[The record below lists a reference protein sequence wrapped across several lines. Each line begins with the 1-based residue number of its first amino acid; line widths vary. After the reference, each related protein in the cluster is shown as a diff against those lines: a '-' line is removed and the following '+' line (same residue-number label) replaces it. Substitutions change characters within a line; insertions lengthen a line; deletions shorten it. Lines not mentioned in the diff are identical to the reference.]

1 MYAMKENDGKQKIS
15 RRTALKYMG
24 LGAAV
29 IPASLYLGGCTK
41 KTDKSQPVPDLT
53 NIPTDKMTYTALSK
67 TGDKIS
73 LLGFGTMR
81 YPTVERETPE
91 GIRKFIDEEKAG
103 QLVDYAIAH
112 GINYFDTA
120 WMYHQGE
127 SEIVTGKLL
136 KKYPRNSFYL
146 ATKLPGSVKSR
157 EDAIATYHKQ
167 LEKLQVD
174 YFDYYHLHS
183 LSSDVMYER
192 IYKEWGMLDFLLNEK
207 KEGRIR
213 NLGWSFHGDQP
224 LFDKVLAEPVDWDFV
239 MIQMNYFDWKYGR
252 VPAEYMYNRLVERNI
267 PVMIMEPLLGSRL
280 AKVSRAVSEMMQEE
294 RPGDTPAQWAFRF
307 VGSHPQVMV
316 VLSGMTLMEHL
327 QENIKT
333 YSPLV
338 PVTDKQKDML
348 AKAAEII
355 RTYKIIPCTDC
366 KYCVPCPYGVDIP
379 GILLYYNKATWDSNL
394 PDLEGQ
400 RDAEFERASR
410 AFLVDYNRTIPEL
423 EQANH
428 CINCGECE
436 PTCPQNIKIPTD
448 LLKIDNLVQ
457 QLKTT

>member
-1 MYAMKENDGKQKIS
+1 
-15 RRTALKYMG
+15 
-24 LGAAV
+24 
-29 IPASLYLGGCTK
+29 
-41 KTDKSQPVPDLT
+41 
-53 NIPTDKMTYTALSK
+53 
-67 TGDKIS
+67 
-73 LLGFGTMR
+73 
-81 YPTVERETPE
+81 
-91 GIRKFIDEEKAG
+91 
-103 QLVDYAIAH
+103 
-112 GINYFDTA
+112 
-120 WMYHQGE
+120 
-127 SEIVTGKLL
+127 
-136 KKYPRNSFYL
+136 
-146 ATKLPGSVKSR
+146 
-157 EDAIATYHKQ
+157 
-167 LEKLQVD
+167 
-174 YFDYYHLHS
+174 
-183 LSSDVMYER
+183 
-192 IYKEWGMLDFLLNEK
+192 
-207 KEGRIR
+207 
-213 NLGWSFHGDQP
+213 
-224 LFDKVLAEPVDWDFV
+224 

-394 PDLEGQ
+394 PDLEGP

>member
-1 MYAMKENDGKQKIS
+1 MKENDGKQKIS

-294 RPGDTPAQWAFRF
+294 RSGDTPAQWAFRF

-327 QENIKT
+327 HENIKT
-333 YSPLV
+333 YS
-338 PVTDKQKDML
+338 T
-348 AKAAEII
+348 
-355 RTYKIIPCTDC
+355 
-366 KYCVPCPYGVDIP
+366 
-379 GILLYYNKATWDSNL
+379 
-394 PDLEGQ
+394 
-400 RDAEFERASR
+400 
-410 AFLVDYNRTIPEL
+410 
-423 EQANH
+423 
-428 CINCGECE
+428 
-436 PTCPQNIKIPTD
+436 
-448 LLKIDNLVQ
+448 
-457 QLKTT
+457 

>member
-1 MYAMKENDGKQKIS
+1 
-15 RRTALKYMG
+15 
-24 LGAAV
+24 
-29 IPASLYLGGCTK
+29 
-41 KTDKSQPVPDLT
+41 
-53 NIPTDKMTYTALSK
+53 
-67 TGDKIS
+67 
-73 LLGFGTMR
+73 
-81 YPTVERETPE
+81 
-91 GIRKFIDEEKAG
+91 
-103 QLVDYAIAH
+103 
-112 GINYFDTA
+112 
-120 WMYHQGE
+120 
-127 SEIVTGKLL
+127 
-136 KKYPRNSFYL
+136 
-146 ATKLPGSVKSR
+146 
-157 EDAIATYHKQ
+157 
-167 LEKLQVD
+167 
-174 YFDYYHLHS
+174 
-183 LSSDVMYER
+183 MYER

-394 PDLEGQ
+394 PDLEGP